1 MRTVRVLHV
10 DDEPDIREI
19 VQISLSLDPRLT
31 VKSCSSGGE
40 ALKMAADWLPNLIIL
55 DVMMPEMDGP
65 TTFARLREI
74 PEINKI
80 PVVFMTARAQTRE
93 IEHFKQLGAAGVISK
108 PFDPLA
114 LAASVRDCMRGS
126 SDVELA
132 GPRARFLE
140 RAAGYVAAL
149 KTRKTE
155 LGQEASAAPA
165 LECIVEIAHK
175 LAGGGGTVGFG
186 EISASAFALEQCA
199 IDTLAG
205 RDSIPNVAYALDRL
219 IDVVEHV

>member
-1 MRTVRVLHV
+1 MSAVRVLHV

-19 VQISLSLDPRLT
+19 VQISLGLDPDLT

-40 ALKMAADWLPNLIIL
+40 ALKAAADWQPNLIIL

-65 TTFARLREI
+65 TTLARLREM
-74 PEINKI
+74 PATNKI

-114 LAASVRDCMRGS
+114 LAASVRNCMRGLG
-126 SDVELA
+126 DVPLA

-140 RAAGYVAAL
+140 RAVNYVVAL
-149 KTRKTE
+149 KAHKSE
-155 LGQEASAAPA
+155 LAQEASAAPA
-165 LECIVEIAHK
+165 LESIIEISHK
-175 LAGGGGTVGFG
+175 LAGGGGTVGLG
-186 EISASAFALEQCA
+186 EISASAFALEQRA

-205 RDSIPNVAYALDRL
+205 KDTIPNVAHALDSL